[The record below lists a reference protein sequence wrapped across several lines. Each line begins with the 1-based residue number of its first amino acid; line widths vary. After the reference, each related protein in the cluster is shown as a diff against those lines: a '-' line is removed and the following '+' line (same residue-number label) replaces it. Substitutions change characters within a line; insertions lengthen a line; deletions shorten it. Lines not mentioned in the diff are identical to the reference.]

1 MFVQIPNRVA
11 AVLLGGGALG
21 VAVTTSLE
29 VLTAPYSSAVSL
41 YALNGVVHM
50 VKVVALFAFAV
61 GMLGVIAHSRDRLGR
76 LGSTA
81 GRALAVATVAGA
93 VPYTVIEASLDPRLT
108 PQAANTQL
116 EAIYADQAWVGI
128 LASVALPIIVLS
140 VLTLAVVIL
149 ARQLLPIWAP
159 ISSLLAVPVGVVAML
174 LAEWTGLELPH
185 PPAWIFLG
193 LATYGAAI
201 LAADRAEKRDLH
213 TQPA

>member
-1 MFVQIPNRVA
+1 MFVQIPCRVA
-11 AVLLGGGALG
+11 AALLGGGALG

-50 VKVVALFAFAV
+50 VKVVALVAFAV
-61 GMLGVIAHSRDRLGR
+61 GVLGVIAHCRDRLGR

-93 VPYTVIEASLDPRLT
+93 VPYTVVESSLDPALT
-108 PQAANTQL
+108 PEAANSRL
-116 EAIYADQAWVGI
+116 EAIYADHAWVGI

-140 VLTLAVVIL
+140 VITLAAVVL
-149 ARQLLPIWAP
+149 ARRLLPFWAP
-159 ISSLLAVPVGVVAML
+159 VSSLLAVPVGVVAMII
-174 LAEWTGLELPH
+174 AESTGLELPH

-201 LAADRAEKRDLH
+201 LTADRAEERDLH